1 MPPADTFE
9 YDVFISYRHLEPDR
23 SWVRRELVP
32 RLDEAGLRVC
42 IDVRSFRLGHPIV
55 TEMGRAI
62 EESRYTV
69 AVLTPAFTQ
78 SGFTEFETVLAEHL
92 GLEERRNRFL
102 IIRRGEPEE
111 RLSMRARLQ
120 LDMTDDTEFDANV
133 SRLIEALRQPPA
145 AWH

>member
-1 MPPADTFE
+1 RPGALPPRPLAPGSAPAPAARHGRRRACPGPRRDRRRRRNSGRPARPLPGRLRPPARLIRSASTSMPPADTFE

-78 SGFTEFETVLAEHL
+78 SGFTE
-92 GLEERRNRFL
+92 
-102 IIRRGEPEE
+102 
-111 RLSMRARLQ
+111 
-120 LDMTDDTEFDANV
+120 
-133 SRLIEALRQPPA
+133 
-145 AWH
+145 